1 MRMPRT
7 HRHARVEMLPLM
19 DVVFLILVFLIY
31 AMMVMVVHMGM
42 PVALPTSKNAQPEQI
57 VVLAL
62 TIRQDGALWLDKDPV
77 TLETLPGEVM
87 RQSRERGRRPMTR
100 NRHCRFSRTPML
112 PYQKLF
118 DVLDALKKAG
128 LKKISLQAKEGG

>member
-1 MRMPRT
+1 MRMPRIR
-7 HRHARVEMLPLM
+7 RHARVEMLPLM

-42 PVALPTSKNAQPEQI
+42 PVALPTSKSAQPEQ
-57 VVLAL
+57 VVTLAL
-62 TIRQDGALWLDKDPV
+62 TIRQDGALWLDKEAV
-77 TLETLPGEVM
+77 TLADLPDAVA
-87 RQSRERGRRPMTR
+87 RQSLERGLDASDEPILQV
-100 NRHCRFSRTPML
+100 FADAML

-118 DVLDALKKAG
+118 DVLDVLKKAG

>member
-1 MRMPRT
+1 MRLPRT
-7 HRHARVEMLPLM
+7 HKHARVEMLPLM

-42 PVALPTSKNAQPEQI
+42 PVSLPTSKSAQPEQM

-62 TIRQDGALWLDKDPV
+62 TVQQDGALWLDKEPV
-77 TLETLPGEVM
+77 SLEGLPAAVL
-87 RQSRERGRRPMTR
+87 RQSGEKGGADEPTLQI
-100 NRHCRFSRTPML
+100 FADAAL

-118 DVLDALKKAG
+118 NVLDVLKKAG
-128 LKKISLQAKEGG
+128 LKKISLQAKEGGQ

>member
-1 MRMPRT
+1 MRMPRK

-42 PVALPTSKNAQPEQI
+42 PVALPTSKNAQPEQM

-62 TIRQDGALWLDKDPV
+62 TIRRKGAP
-77 TLETLPGEVM
+77 
-87 RQSRERGRRPMTR
+87 PMTR
-100 NRHCRFSRTPML
+100 NRHCRFSRTPCCPTRNFL
-112 PYQKLF
+112 TF
-118 DVLDALKKAG
+118 WTR
-128 LKKISLQAKEGG
+128 

>member
-1 MRMPRT
+1 MRMPRK

-42 PVALPTSKNAQPEQI
+42 PVALPTSKNAQPEQM

-62 TIRQDGALWLDKDPV
+62 TIRQDGALWLDPV
-77 TLETLPGEVM
+77 TLETLPAEVM
-87 RQSRERGRRPMTR
+87 RQGRERGAADDEEPTLQI
-100 NRHCRFSRTPML
+100 FADAML

>member
-42 PVALPTSKNAQPEQI
+42 PVALPTSKNAQPEQM

-77 TLETLPGEVM
+77 TLETLPAEIM
-87 RQSRERGRRPMTR
+87 RQSRERGAADDEEPTLQI
-100 NRHCRFSRTPML
+100 FADAML

>member
-77 TLETLPGEVM
+77 TLETLPAEVM
-87 RQSRERGRRPMTR
+87 RQGRERGAADDEEPTLQI
-100 NRHCRFSRTPML
+100 FADAML

>member
-87 RQSRERGRRPMTR
+87 RQSRERG
-100 NRHCRFSRTPML
+100 
-112 PYQKLF
+112 
-118 DVLDALKKAG
+118 
-128 LKKISLQAKEGG
+128 

>member
-87 RQSRERGRRPMTR
+87 RQSRERGAQRHYHGHAAGRPFR
-100 NRHCRFSRTPML
+100 QGRGLRQGHGNYRPGI
-112 PYQKLF
+112 
-118 DVLDALKKAG
+118 AG
-128 LKKISLQAKEGG
+128 QNAQGHEYP

>member
-1 MRMPRT
+1 MRLPRI

-42 PVALPTSKNAQPEQI
+42 PVSLPKSKSAQPEHL

-62 TIRQDGALWLDKDPV
+62 TIQQDGALWLDKEPV
-77 TLETLPGEVM
+77 TLADLPEAVR
-87 RQSRERGRRPMTR
+87 RQGAERGLIASDEPTLQI
-100 NRHCRFSRTPML
+100 FADAML

-118 DVLDALKKAG
+118 DVLTELKKAG
-128 LKKISLQAKEGG
+128 LKKISLQARESS

>member
-1 MRMPRT
+1 MRLPRT
-7 HRHARVEMLPLM
+7 RRHARVELLPLM

-31 AMMVMVVHMGM
+31 AMMVMAVQMGM
-42 PVALPTSKNAQPEQI
+42 PVNLPASRSAQPDQS

-62 TIRQDGALWLDKDPV
+62 TIQKDGALWLDREPA
-77 TLETLPGEVM
+77 TLGSLADNIM
-87 RQSRERGRRPMTR
+87 RQSRERGLVEGDEPAVQI
-100 NRHCRFSRTPML
+100 FADAAL

-128 LKKISLQAKEGG
+128 LKKISLQAREGG